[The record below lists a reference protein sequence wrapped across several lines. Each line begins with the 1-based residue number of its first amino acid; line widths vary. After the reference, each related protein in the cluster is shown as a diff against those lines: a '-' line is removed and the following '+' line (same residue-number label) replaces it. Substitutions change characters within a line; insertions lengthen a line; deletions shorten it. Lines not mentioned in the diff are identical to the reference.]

1 MLRGLNAMLSEKMAG
16 GEPDFQGFM
25 QKYGGL
31 FGDNPPQSLDELIE
45 QMQQGVAAMQS
56 LLDSLPSDMRQQLHD
71 LLMDKIGDPDL
82 QRELM
87 ELQMNVD
94 IVAPGDELE
103 NQYPLRGAE
112 GLDVRTAMKR
122 MDELQARA

>member
-1 MLRGLNAMLSEKMAG
+1 
-16 GEPDFQGFM
+16 
-25 QKYGGL
+25 
-31 FGDNPPQSLDELIE
+31 E

-87 ELQMNVD
+87 ELQMNLD
-94 IVAPGDELE
+94 IVAPADDLKNQHPFRGDEGPALRQPTKLLDNHRDMDDLE
-103 NQYPLRGAE
+103 KQPE
-112 GLDVRTAMKR
+112 KT
-122 MDELQARA
+122 QPSCI